1 MTYYSEDNV
10 IKARRALSI
19 QPNNFNDGSSTGAT
33 QMFLSHELNVEI
45 DVRSLSYF
53 LKDISIERFS
63 TNEVCTK
70 LDQWAQVMR
79 KIGVREI
86 LQSDFIWGLTQAA
99 TTNSVEPLLYGNTS
113 SLAINAL
120 FTQELST
127 LALFK
132 FHQSLMVRVSAA
144 LNEYPQDLLKL

>member
-1 MTYYSEDNV
+1 MYYTEDNV
-10 IKARRALSI
+10 IKARKALSI

-33 QMFLSHELNVEI
+33 QMFLSHELNIEI

-79 KIGVREI
+79 KMGVKEI

-99 TTNSVEPLLYGNTS
+99 TTNSVEPLMYGDTPA
-113 SLAINAL
+113 LAVNAL

-127 LALFK
+127 LGLFR
-132 FHQSLMVRVSAA
+132 FHQSPMVRVSAA